1 MHGCNKLGKKLALEI
16 PEQEIYHF
24 LQASK
29 RRQLLWTIA
38 FLGAAI
44 AILSGLRMY
53 MLGAPNS
60 LMIGPAA
67 LLGLTALFFAVK
79 KGFSTQYA
87 SVMVLTIF
95 TGMLFLLGAMSGGVD
110 GPIIATAPFIPL
122 LAVLIHSRIAGVICA
137 VIASVIV
144 LGFAIAPL
152 MGIELTT
159 VHYSSDQRSIARA
172 GFILAFIIA
181 STLIAVHHAGLRD
194 AMAASIWQHANK
206 DHLTGLP
213 NRRKI
218 DSTLEREIKR
228 ASRYKTP
235 LSILLLDIDNFKQYN
250 DVKGHLMGDTCLQTI
265 AQKLDEHV
273 KRPGDLLGRFGGEEF
288 IAILPDTS
296 LQDATKIAEDMR
308 AAVRTL
314 GILYEK
320 HGCEPVTISI
330 GVAHAYLP
338 EHNSSAR
345 LLKLADEALY
355 TAKDNGRNRVEV
367 AQSIGNIASITA
379 ETAANDRRNADAVN
393 RTLRKTKL

>member
-1 MHGCNKLGKKLALEI
+1 LGKKLALEI

-29 RRQLLWTIA
+29 RRQLLWTIT
-38 FLGAAI
+38 FLGASI
-44 AILSGLRMY
+44 AVLIALRMY
-53 MLGAPNS
+53 MLGGINS

-67 LLGLTALFFAVK
+67 LLGLIALFFAVK
-79 KGFSTQYA
+79 NGFSTQYA
-87 SVMVLTIF
+87 SVMVLTIL
-95 TGMLFLLGAMSGGVD
+95 TGLLFVLGAMSGGVD
-110 GPIIATAPFIPL
+110 GPIVATAPFIPL

-137 VIASVIV
+137 VSASTIV
-144 LGFAIAPL
+144 LSFALAPSFGVEFPTL
-152 MGIELTT
+152 
-159 VHYSSDQRSIARA
+159 HYNAEQKSIARA
-172 GFILAFIIA
+172 AFILAFIIA
-181 STLIAVHHAGLRD
+181 STLIAMHHAGLRD

-228 ASRYKTP
+228 ASRHKAA

-288 IAILPDTS
+288 IAILPGTP

-338 EHNSSAR
+338 EHYSSAR

-355 TAKDNGRNRVEV
+355 AAKDNGRNRVEV
-367 AQSIGNIASITA
+367 AQSIDNIASITA
-379 ETAANDRRNADAVN
+379 ETAANDRRNADSVN
-393 RTLRKTKL
+393 RSFRKTKL

>member
-288 IAILPDTS
+288 VIFAS
-296 LQDATKIAEDMR
+296 YEDNSEIR
-308 AAVRTL
+308 NRLESFRKHV
-314 GILYEK
+314 EK
-320 HGCEPVTISI
+320 SCSVCGEHDVHLTISI
-330 GVAHAYLP
+330 G
-338 EHNSSAR
+338 
-345 LLKLADEALY
+345 LATGVPGPDDSPAEFLRQADQALY
-355 TAKDNGRNRVEV
+355 QAKQNGRNRLEARSVG
-367 AQSIGNIASITA
+367 S
-379 ETAANDRRNADAVN
+379 
-393 RTLRKTKL
+393 